1 MSPLEEFRRE
11 AEEALF
17 RALKVMGIME
27 RPVLER
33 AAPGF
38 GDAAFPCFPLARTLR
53 KSPVQIAEEL
63 AEKCR
68 LELKIR
74 EKDEKRGKMLNE
86 GEKSGK
92 GLIERVEAVKGYLN
106 FHYNERRLSELTLS
120 AVLEQR
126 ERFGQGKEKPGK
138 IILEHTSAN
147 PNGPFHVGRARNP
160 IIGDTLA
167 RILRFAGW
175 DVETEYYVNDMGK
188 QAVILY
194 WGVENLKGKV
204 KEGVWESEW
213 LRNETEG
220 GEYESGT
227 AVGGIKAATGDSKD
241 DHRLVPFYQEASRL
255 LESEPEVLEEI
266 TSLLERYERGDRA
279 LGESVRNYCN
289 LVLEG
294 MNQTLLAINI
304 ALDRYVYESDF
315 VYSGEV
321 ERIIERLKAS
331 PYCREEDGAFYL
343 ELEDFGIHGRDTRF
357 FFTRKG
363 GTSLYTTR
371 DLAYHMDKFRRTG
384 RVIDVLGEDHK
395 LQAQQLAIALGELG
409 EKRRPEVVF
418 YAFVSL
424 PEGKMSTR
432 RGRVVYFD
440 HLIEEALERA
450 YLEVEKRRPELSER
464 EKRRISRMVGTGAI
478 RYNIARVQ
486 MEKAMV
492 FRWEDAL
499 NFEGDSAPFIQYTH
513 ARACS
518 ILRKAEEGGS
528 FTLPTPSEAGG
539 MLTDPNEI
547 ALIRKIA
554 RFPEVVEECAEGL
567 KIHPL
572 AGYLRELAGLFNQFY
587 RGCPVLNAEPGV
599 REARLMLVHA
609 FRTVVASVLELLG
622 IEAPESM

>member
-1 MSPLEEFRRE
+1 MNPLENFRRE
-11 AEEALF
+11 ATEILSLALEE
-17 RALKVMGIME
+17 MGVE
-27 RPVLER
+27 VSPSLEK
-33 AAPGF
+33 ASAGF
-38 GDAAFPCFPLARTLR
+38 GDAAYPCFSLAKVLK
-53 KSPVQIAEEL
+53 KSPLWIAQKL
-63 AEKCR
+63 AEICNGV
-68 LELKIR
+68 LERNGR
-74 EKDEKRGKMLNE
+74 ELI
-86 GEKSGK
+86 SG
-92 GLIERVEAVKGYLN
+92 VEAQNGYLN
-106 FHYNERRLSELTLS
+106 FHYNKQKLSEFTLS
-120 AVLEQR
+120 AVVEEGKDFGGGESKS
-126 ERFGQGKEKPGK
+126 ER
-138 IILEHTSAN
+138 IIVEHTSAN

-167 RILRFAGW
+167 RILSFAGW
-175 DVETEYYVNDMGK
+175 KVETEYYVNDMGK

-194 WGVENLKGKV
+194 WGAENLKGKV
-204 KEGVWESEW
+204 EEGDWKFSWLDGEDKE
-213 LRNETEG
+213 
-220 GEYESGT
+220 
-227 AVGGIKAATGDSKD
+227 
-241 DHRLVPFYQEASRL
+241 DHRLVPYYQAASRL
-255 LESEPEVLEEI
+255 LETDPAIHQEI
-266 TSLLERYERGDRA
+266 NRLLEDYEKGNRE
-279 LGESVRNYCN
+279 LGEAVRGYCN
-289 LVLEG
+289 RVLKG
-294 MNQTLLAINI
+294 MKRTLYAINI
-304 ALDRYVYESDF
+304 TIDRYVYESDF

-321 ERIIERLKAS
+321 ERVIKGLRAS

-371 DLAYHMDKFRRTG
+371 DLAYHQDKFRRG
-384 RVIDVLGEDHK
+384 DRVIDVLGEDHK

-450 YLEVEKRRPELSER
+450 YHEVEKRRPELSEK
-464 EKRRISRMVGTGAI
+464 EKRRIAMAIGIGAI

-499 NFEGDSAPFIQYTH
+499 NFEGDTAPFIQYTH

-518 ILRKAEEGGS
+518 ILRKAEEEGKLS
-528 FTLPTPSEAGG
+528 MSSPEKAARV
-539 MLTDPNEI
+539 LTSPHESSLIMEI
-547 ALIRKIA
+547 ARL
-554 RFPEVVEECAEGL
+554 PEVVKECAEGL

-587 RGCPVLNAEPGV
+587 RESPVLGAEPEL
-599 REARLMLVHA
+599 REARLLLVHA
-609 FRTVVASVLELLG
+609 FRTVVSTGLHLLG
-622 IEAPESM
+622 IEAPEYM

>member
-1 MSPLEEFRRE
+1 MSPLDEFRKE

-17 RALKVMGIME
+17 RALKDMGIME
-27 RPVLER
+27 RPTLER

-53 KSPVQIAEEL
+53 KSPVKIAEEL
-63 AEKCR
+63 AEACR
-68 LELKIR
+68 SEL
-74 EKDEKRGKMLNE
+74 
-86 GEKSGK
+86 EKSGK
-92 GLIERVEAVKGYLN
+92 GLIERVEAVNGYLN
-106 FHYNERRLSELTLS
+106 FHYNQKMLSGLVLS
-120 AVLEQR
+120 AVLEHGKD
-126 ERFGQGKEKPGK
+126 FGQGEKRPGK

-167 RILRFAGW
+167 RILSFAGW

-204 KEGVWESEW
+204 KEGKWESEW
-213 LRNETEG
+213 LKNEAQG
-220 GEYESGT
+220 GGNEISSVAGGT
-227 AVGGIKAATGDSKD
+227 KAEAGDTKAVIGDTKD

-266 TSLLERYERGDRA
+266 NSLLERYERGDRA
-279 LGESVRNYCN
+279 LGEAVRNYCN

-294 MNQTLLAINI
+294 MKQTLSVINI
-304 ALDRYVYESDF
+304 APDRYVYESDF

-331 PYCREEDGAFYL
+331 PYCREEEGAFYL

-371 DLAYHMDKFRRTG
+371 DLAYHMDKFRRAG

-450 YLEVEKRRPELSER
+450 YLEVEKRRPELSEE
-464 EKRRISRMVGTGAI
+464 EKRRISMVVGTGAI

-518 ILRKAEEGGS
+518 ILRKTEESGGES
-528 FTLPTPSEAGG
+528 GTFILPTPSEAAGL
-539 MLTDPNEI
+539 LTDPNEI
-547 ALIRKIA
+547 ALIREIA
-554 RFPEVVEECAEGL
+554 RLPGVVEECAEGL

-587 RGCPVLNAEPGV
+587 RECPVLNAEPGM
-599 REARLMLVHA
+599 REARLLLVHV
-609 FRTVVASVLELLG
+609 FRTVVASGLGLLG
-622 IEAPESM
+622 IEAPEFM